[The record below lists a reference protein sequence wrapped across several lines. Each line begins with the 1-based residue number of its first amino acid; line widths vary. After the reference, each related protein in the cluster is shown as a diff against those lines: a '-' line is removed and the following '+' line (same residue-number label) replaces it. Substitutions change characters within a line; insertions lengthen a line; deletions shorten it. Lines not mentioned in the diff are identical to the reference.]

1 MKTETLIVIGG
12 LYNLALA
19 VFHLLFWKLFNWKQD
34 LATLTPL
41 NRAVVQ
47 ILNLCLT
54 FVFLVFAYIS
64 FFHANELLHSK
75 LGRSLLALITLF
87 WFLRAIEQIIFFGLR
102 RKASIAFL
110 ILFLIGTGLYSI
122 PLADQLLHR

>member
-1 MKTETLIVIGG
+1 MNAETLIVIRG

-64 FFHANELLHSK
+64 FLHANELLHSK
-75 LGRSLLALITLF
+75 LGRLLLALIAIF

>member
-1 MKTETLIVIGG
+1 MNSETLIVIGG
-12 LYNLALA
+12 LYNLVLA
-19 VFHLLFWKLFNWKQD
+19 VFHLLFWKLFNWKRD

-64 FFHANELLHSK
+64 YFHANELLHSK
-75 LGRSLLALITLF
+75 LGRSLLALIATF

-110 ILFLIGTGLYSI
+110 ILFLIGTGLYSV
-122 PLADQLLHR
+122 PLADQLL

>member
-1 MKTETLIVIGG
+1 MNAETLIVSGG

-34 LATLTPL
+34 LASLTPL

-64 FFHANELLHSK
+64 FFHANELLRSR
-75 LGRSLLALITLF
+75 LGRSLLALVAIF
-87 WFLRAIEQIIFFGLR
+87 WFLRAIEQVIFFGLR

-110 ILFLIGTGLYSI
+110 MLFLIGTGLYFI

>member
-1 MKTETLIVIGG
+1 MNSETLIVIGG
-12 LYNLALA
+12 LYNLVLA
-19 VFHLLFWKLFNWKQD
+19 VFHLLFWKLFNWKRD

-64 FFHANELLHSK
+64 YFHANELLHSK
-75 LGRSLLALITLF
+75 LGRSLLALIATF
-87 WFLRAIEQIIFFGLR
+87 WFLRAIKQIIFFGLR

-110 ILFLIGTGLYSI
+110 ILFLIGTGLYSV
-122 PLADQLLHR
+122 PLADQLL

>member
-1 MKTETLIVIGG
+1 MNAETLILIGG

-34 LATLTPL
+34 LASLTPL

-47 ILNLCLT
+47 IVNLCLT

-75 LGRSLLALITLF
+75 LGRSLLALMAIF

-122 PLADQLLHR
+122 PLIDQALQR